1 MIWQPTP
8 VFLPGESQR
17 LGSLW
22 AAISGVTQSRTRLMR
37 LSSSSSSND
46 QVVYLFNY
54 SFM

>member
-1 MIWQPTP
+1 MIWQSTP

-22 AAISGVTQSRTRLMR
+22 AAVSGLAQSRTRLMR
-37 LSSSSSSND
+37 LSSSSND

-54 SFM
+54 PFM